1 MPVVR
6 NYLVRHA
13 SSHPRT
19 RGVFVHWQVME
30 LCRGGELFERIQQQ
44 QQFDEKSAA
53 VLVRGMGEVRRLQRR
68 PTDIH
73 PHQSPRVDECRSRQ
87 CFSPWTIAT
96 PTTSYT
102 VT

>member
-6 NYLVRHA
+6 SYLVRHA

-53 VLVRGMGEVRRLQRR
+53 VLVRGMGECVVCSVVPL
-68 PTDIH
+68 
-73 PHQSPRVDECRSRQ
+73 
-87 CFSPWTIAT
+87 
-96 PTTSYT
+96 TSTHT
-102 VT
+102 VAARG